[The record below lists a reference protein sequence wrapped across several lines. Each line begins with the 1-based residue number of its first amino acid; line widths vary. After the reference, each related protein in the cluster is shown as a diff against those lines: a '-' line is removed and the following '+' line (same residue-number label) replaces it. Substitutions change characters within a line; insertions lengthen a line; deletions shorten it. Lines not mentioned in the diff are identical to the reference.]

1 MAGGLPARRRGRLV
15 VAALGPMAGVTAG
28 ALTNLLTT
36 TWNWWL
42 FGGLVLVTSVVSA
55 GTLIALPHDAPPN
68 PAASPGEDQQPG
80 WALQPPTGTRVFIG
94 RTKELDRLTAPVPEE
109 NRPGPLVLVIAGM
122 PGTGKTELAIC
133 AVRSLAARYPDG
145 LCWLGLRTYAAA
157 ESRMTST
164 AALRTLLNALNVPP
178 DPGAT
183 DVQALSRAWRAATAG
198 KRMLIVLDDADT
210 AAQIRPLLPAAEESA
225 ILITTRHVLVGLDP
239 DRGVTLR
246 PFTRGQAAQL
256 AGTILRRAGLN
267 DPQAVAAIA
276 AGFRL
281 PLAIRQMSDLKAA
294 NPAQEIPSAA
304 TLPIDD
310 ETATAFARSL
320 AALAKPARLVL
331 RRVARYPGSLVSAPI
346 AAVLAD
352 RPADEAAA
360 LLAVLYRRGLLIADS
375 RAGGGYRMHDA
386 VRTAALLG
394 SDRHDSARQLAAA
407 DERLF
412 RYARRAVNAAVL
424 LVDTS
429 TSFTDVDADQD
440 ACRVQPP
447 QHETDVSAL
456 RWLDRNHPDLLAVAR
471 RCLSAGSPQA
481 WRLIHNLECYQRMRG
496 FYSEIIVLNTE
507 ALRLA
512 EQAGDLL
519 GQAAMHQN
527 LGLVDMRTSRYR
539 AALTRFRTALRLY
552 TQAGNAD
559 GLATIHHE
567 LCNVNKWLDDLPQAR
582 AHATYCFEA
591 AFSGGDL
598 TRQAFALSTLGTL
611 DRLEGH
617 HTAARDRLTRSM
629 ALFEQAGQ
637 RRGLGICH
645 RQLGMLDEH
654 QGRHQDAQAHLDQA
668 LSLFRELGDVMN
680 QADAHHNL
688 AVVHRRSGAPATA
701 YEHATTALAL
711 ARQISHVRGQAD
723 AHTELSHLARA
734 SGDDAT
740 AQAHL
745 HQAHTLHQLLHQAD
759 DSEPPYPLPR

>member
-1 MAGGLPARRRGRLV
+1 M
-15 VAALGPMAGVTAG
+15 
-28 ALTNLLTT
+28 
-36 TWNWWL
+36 
-42 FGGLVLVTSVVSA
+42 TSVVSA

-122 PGTGKTELAIC
+122 
-133 AVRSLAARYPDG
+133 
-145 LCWLGLRTYAAA
+145 RTYAAA

-352 RPADEAAA
+352 RPAAG
-360 LLAVLYRRGLLIADS
+360 RR
-375 RAGGGYRMHDA
+375 R
-386 VRTAALLG
+386 RTALPVRAPRRQRRRPSRRHQHLLHG
-394 SDRHDSARQLAAA
+394 RGRRPGRMPRSATPARNG
-407 DERLF
+407 RL
-412 RYARRAVNAAVL
+412 
-424 LVDTS
+424 
-429 TSFTDVDADQD
+429 
-440 ACRVQPP
+440 
-447 QHETDVSAL
+447 
-456 RWLDRNHPDLLAVAR
+456 
-471 RCLSAGSPQA
+471 
-481 WRLIHNLECYQRMRG
+481 
-496 FYSEIIVLNTE
+496 
-507 ALRLA
+507 
-512 EQAGDLL
+512 
-519 GQAAMHQN
+519 
-527 LGLVDMRTSRYR
+527 R
-539 AALTRFRTALRLY
+539 AAL
-552 TQAGNAD
+552 
-559 GLATIHHE
+559 
-567 LCNVNKWLDDLPQAR
+567 AR
-582 AHATYCFEA
+582 PEPPG
-591 AFSGGDL
+591 SPG
-598 TRQAFALSTLGTL
+598 
-611 DRLEGH
+611 
-617 HTAARDRLTRSM
+617 
-629 ALFEQAGQ
+629 
-637 RRGLGICH
+637 RGPP
-645 RQLGMLDEH
+645 M
-654 QGRHQDAQAHLDQA
+654 
-668 LSLFRELGDVMN
+668 
-680 QADAHHNL
+680 
-688 AVVHRRSGAPATA
+688 P
-701 YEHATTALAL
+701 
-711 ARQISHVRGQAD
+711 VRGF
-723 AHTELSHLARA
+723 
-734 SGDDAT
+734 
-740 AQAHL
+740 
-745 HQAHTLHQLLHQAD
+745 
-759 DSEPPYPLPR
+759 PPRPGA